1 MNQLIKGASIY
12 YKGAFKRADIYIS
25 DGIITDI
32 GDNLPP
38 IDNAQIVNCPDCFVF
53 PGFTDVHVHFR
64 EPGFSYKETIK
75 NGSLTAAKAGYT
87 AVCLMPNLI
96 PPPDCPENILIQ
108 QEIIDR
114 DAHIPCFPYSTIT
127 KGRKGRGEIVDLEQ
141 MSKYAIAF
149 TDDGTGIQDKE
160 LMDKVMKQAAKKKVL
175 IAAHCED
182 ESLLNGGYIH
192 DGEYAALNGHK
203 GISSESEYA
212 QVERDIRFARKYN
225 TKYHV
230 CHISCAETVELVRRA
245 KAEGLKVTCET
256 APHYLTMCDAEI
268 QNEGR
273 FKMNPP
279 IRSARDRDALIEGI
293 VDGTIEVIA
302 TDHAPHSKN
311 EKRGGLK
318 DSLMGVVG
326 LETAF
331 PVLYTELVKK
341 NIITLEKLIELMSV
355 NPRRI
360 FGLPTAVIE
369 KGEPANFCVYR
380 LSTKYTVNSENFV
393 SAGKSSPFE
402 GRDVF
407 GQNIITVLGDKV
419 VWKKNMTDKIGDK

>member
-1 MNQLIKGASIY
+1 MNQLIKGAYVYS
-12 YKGAFKRADIYIS
+12 KGGFKQADLFIV
-25 DGIITDI
+25 DGVINEI

-38 IDNAQIVNCPDCFVF
+38 VDNPQIINCPDCYVF
-53 PGFTDVHVHFR
+53 PGFADLHVHFR

-75 NGSLTAAKAGYT
+75 NGSLTAARAGYT

-96 PPPDCPENILIQ
+96 PPPDCPENILVQ
-108 QEIIDR
+108 QDIIDR
-114 DAHIPCFPYSTIT
+114 DAVISCFPYSAIT
-127 KGRKGRGEIVDLEQ
+127 KGRKGKGELVDFEQ
-141 MSKYAIAF
+141 MSEYAVAF
-149 TDDGTGIQDKE
+149 TDDGTGVQEKS
-160 LMDKVMKQAAKKKVL
+160 LMEKAMKQAAKKKVI

-203 GISSESEYA
+203 GISSESEYH
-212 QVERDIRFARKYN
+212 QVERDIRLAKKYG
-225 TKYHV
+225 TRYHV
-230 CHISCAETVELVRRA
+230 CHISCAETVDLIRKA

-256 APHYLTMCDAEI
+256 APHYLTMCDMDL
-268 QNEGR
+268 QNDGR

-293 VDGTIEVIA
+293 RDGTIDVIA

-311 EKRGGLK
+311 EKRGGLR

-341 NIITLEKLIELMSV
+341 NIISLEKLIELMSV
-355 NPRRI
+355 NPRKI
-360 FGLPTAVIE
+360 FNLPSAVIE
-369 KGEPANFCVYR
+369 KGEPANFCIYR
-380 LSTKYTVNSENFV
+380 LSTKYTVDSQNFV

-402 GRDVF
+402 GREVF
-407 GQNIITVLGDKV
+407 GQNIMTILDNKI
-419 VWKKNMTDKIGDK
+419 VWKKNMTEK